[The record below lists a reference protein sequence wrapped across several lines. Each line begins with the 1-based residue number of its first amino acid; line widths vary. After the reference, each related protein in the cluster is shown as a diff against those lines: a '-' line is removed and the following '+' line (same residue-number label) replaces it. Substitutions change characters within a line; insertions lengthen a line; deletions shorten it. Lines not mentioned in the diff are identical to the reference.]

1 MLKRLIIF
9 ILIILL
15 AWCQYKLWS
24 SKDGVVKTIAL
35 KHDIAAQQERNRVLV
50 EQNAG
55 IQADIAALKKNPQA
69 LEEHARADLGM
80 IKNGEVLY
88 QVVEK
93 APEKNKQM

>member
-1 MLKRLIIF
+1 MLKRLV
-9 ILIILL
+9 ILILVVLL
-15 AWCQYKLWS
+15 AWCQYKLWL
-24 SKDGVVKTIAL
+24 SKDGIAKTIAL
-35 KHDIAAQQERNRVLV
+35 KHDIAAQQEHNRTLV

-69 LEEHARADLGM
+69 LEEHARTDLGM

-93 APEKNKQM
+93 APQKK